1 MKSMLGPVWIPLE
14 SVSGD
19 RNVGVADRKRCLAY
33 DGRVVW
39 IWTSTRV
46 QFMSATGLIMSPLEK
61 LAQ

>member
-1 MKSMLGPVWIPLE
+1 MRKMLGPVWIPLE

-19 RNVGVADRKRCLAY
+19 RNIGVTDRKRHLAY

-39 IWTSTRV
+39 IWTSSRV
-46 QFMSATGLIMSPLEK
+46 QFMSPTGLLMSPIEK